1 MKNNNSDPSRR
12 KFLKQTSV
20 AGIGTALTLGI
31 STSLIASQLDH
42 SAMPAILGG
51 PSAWNAA
58 KWIKWPIW
66 IPETDEKRVL
76 EVLRSGIW
84 SRASVVNEFE
94 ALWAKT
100 NDAKRCLT
108 VSNGTNALI
117 VALNQLNIKAGD

>member
-1 MKNNNSDPSRR
+1 MKNKKSDSSRR

-31 STSLIASQLDH
+31 SPSLIAGELNN
-42 SAMPAILGG
+42 SAMPAIIGG
-51 PSAWNAA
+51 PSAWDKA

-84 SRASVVNEFE
+84 
-94 ALWAKT
+94 
-100 NDAKRCLT
+100 
-108 VSNGTNALI
+108 
-117 VALNQLNIKAGD
+117 